1 MTKFYMIKNQKIL
14 DAVAIYKKNYK
25 ERNKFIA
32 DFYSSHGIDGHQY
45 YLAGNGPI
53 NKPFTDTWEKHIA
66 LHIENTTNKL
76 SKFATELK
84 RSRQFNV
91 LYEFKKTSK
100 TLKEFQKE
108 CII

>member
-53 NKPFTDTWEKHIA
+53 NNHLPTHGKNT
-66 LHIENTTNKL
+66 LHYI
-76 SKFATELK
+76 LK
-84 RSRQFNV
+84 IQ
-91 LYEFKKTSK
+91 
-100 TLKEFQKE
+100 Q
-108 CII
+108 IIYQNLQRT

>member
-66 LHIENTTNKL
+66 LHIEQIIYQNLQRNLSVADNLMICMNSRKL
-76 SKFATELK
+76 
-84 RSRQFNV
+84 
-91 LYEFKKTSK
+91 
-100 TLKEFQKE
+100 QKL
-108 CII
+108 

>member
-66 LHIENTTNKL
+66 LHIENTTNNLFKICNWNLSVADNLMICMNSRKL
-76 SKFATELK
+76 
-84 RSRQFNV
+84 
-91 LYEFKKTSK
+91 
-100 TLKEFQKE
+100 QKL
-108 CII
+108 

>member
-45 YLAGNGPI
+45 YLAGNE
-53 NKPFTDTWEKHIA
+53 TDK
-66 LHIENTTNKL
+66 
-76 SKFATELK
+76 
-84 RSRQFNV
+84 
-91 LYEFKKTSK
+91 
-100 TLKEFQKE
+100 
-108 CII
+108 